1 MSEDDKIIKE
11 EIDSILVDI
20 KELYR
25 QSGKKASGQFEEG
38 LEAVYEPNKG
48 TIRGYVYLA
57 GRKAGK
63 MPPVQAIL
71 EWLKVKGIRP
81 IEQRMSITS
90 LAWAIAK
97 NIAKR
102 GTKEENAL
110 AVYEKVI
117 TPQRIN
123 KIINRISKLN
133 VNRLVT
139 EIRAELEVLAKG
151 V

>member
-11 EIDSILVDI
+11 EIDAILVDVI
-20 KELYR
+20 ELYR
-25 QSGKKASGQFEEG
+25 QSGKKASGEFEDG

-48 TIRGYVYLA
+48 TIRGFVYLA

-63 MPPVQAIL
+63 MPPVKALLDWI
-71 EWLKVKGIRP
+71 KIKGIKP
-81 IEQRMSITS
+81 IEQNMSITS

-97 NIAKR
+97 SISKH

-123 KIINRISKLN
+123 SIIDRIAKLN
-133 VNRLVT
+133 VNRIVT
-139 EIRAELEVLAKG
+139 EIRAELEILAKG
-151 V
+151 F